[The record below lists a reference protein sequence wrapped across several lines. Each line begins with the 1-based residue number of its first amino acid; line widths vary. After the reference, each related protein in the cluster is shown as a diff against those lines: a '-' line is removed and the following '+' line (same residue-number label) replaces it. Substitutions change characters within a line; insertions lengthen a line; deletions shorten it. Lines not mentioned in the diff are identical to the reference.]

1 MRTIGFLLLLLG
13 WAGARAAEPTG
24 VALLDF
30 QAKGI
35 LDKAVL
41 RLLWERSQEI
51 ASGIPSADMLSTE
64 ETRKRV
70 FDQNILVASRCDA
83 ACYQRI
89 AQKLGTKEILVPS
102 VEKTGDQLKFTFA
115 RYRGANG
122 QKVQE
127 VSVWSDG
134 RVGRALT
141 TGLFKVF
148 DGASEGNSIS
158 IPDAAWK
165 SFGILG
171 VGLGATW
178 FLGLDQQRESAEKPI
193 PAIPPL

>member
-1 MRTIGFLLLLLG
+1 MRTIGFLLFLLG
-13 WAGARAAEPTG
+13 WTSVHAAEPTG

-30 QAKGI
+30 RAKGI

-41 RLLWERSQEI
+41 RQLWERSQEI

-148 DGASEGNSIS
+148 DGASEGNAIT
-158 IPDAAWK
+158 IPPAAWK
-165 SFGILG
+165 SFGVLG
-171 VGLGATW
+171 VGLGTIW
-178 FLGLDQQRESAEKPI
+178 FLGTGQERESVSRVAPPI
-193 PAIPPL
+193 EL

>member
-1 MRTIGFLLLLLG
+1 MRTIGSLLLLLG
-13 WAGARAAEPTG
+13 WTTAKAAEPTG

-41 RLLWERSQEI
+41 RQLWERSQEI
-51 ASGIPSADMLSTE
+51 ASGIPAADMLSTE

-102 VEKTGDQLKFTFA
+102 VEKTGDQLKITFA
-115 RYRGANG
+115 RYRGENG
-122 QKVQE
+122 QKVRE

-148 DGASEGNSIS
+148 DGASEGGSIT
-158 IPDAAWK
+158 IPSAAWK

-171 VGLGATW
+171 LGIGTTW
-178 FLGLDQQRESAEKPI
+178 ILGTTQDREPDLAPFIPI
-193 PAIPPL
+193 PL

>member
-13 WAGARAAEPTG
+13 WTSARAAEPTG

-41 RLLWERSQEI
+41 RQLWERSQEI

-115 RYRGANG
+115 RYRGATG

-148 DGASEGNSIS
+148 DGASEGNSIT
-158 IPDAAWK
+158 IPGAAWK
-165 SFGILG
+165 SLGILG
-171 VGLGATW
+171 VGLGTTW
-178 FLGLDQQRESAEKPI
+178 FLGATQERESADKTAPPI
-193 PAIPPL
+193 PL